1 MQAERRHGPAA
12 IGVCQPPGGG
22 IPAFSPRASF
32 ITVLGVIATDTALA
46 EFLPHLRAAPWVAM
60 DTEADSL
67 HSYPEKLCL
76 VQIGLPG
83 ADVLVD
89 PLAAL
94 DLGPFWAALGG
105 RELILHGGDYDLRL
119 LHRGPGFVPTSVFDT
134 MLASRLLG
142 YTEFGL
148 THLVRRF
155 LNVELEKGPQRADW
169 SRRPLTERMMAYARN
184 DARYLR
190 PLTEVLRAQLVEK
203 NRLAWHAQMCRQ
215 LIEDAIRPPADDNGD
230 AWRIK
235 SADLLSRRGMAV
247 LRHLWHW
254 RESEARGA
262 NRPPFFVLSHDTL
275 FSLAVAVVNG
285 GTPDTL
291 IPPRYSPRRRASL
304 LAAIEEAASVPESE
318 WPHPRR
324 HRGQRL
330 SAGQKHQLD
339 RLRRHRDRAA
349 EQLGMDPTLIASRG
363 TLVRLAADWEK
374 ASAELLPWQR
384 ELLKG

>member
-1 MQAERRHGPAA
+1 
-12 IGVCQPPGGG
+12 
-22 IPAFSPRASF
+22 
-32 ITVLGVIATDTALA
+32 
-46 EFLPHLRAAPWVAM
+46 M

-76 VQIGLPG
+76 VQISLPG

-89 PLAAL
+89 PLAGV
-94 DLGPFWAALGG
+94 DLSPFWAALAG
-105 RELILHGGDYDLRL
+105 REIILHGGDYDLRL
-119 LHRGPGFVPTSVFDT
+119 LHRGPNFVPASVFDT

-142 YTEFGL
+142 FTEFGL
-148 THLVRRF
+148 TSLVRRF

-169 SRRPLTERMMAYARN
+169 SRRPLTERMIAYARN

-203 NRLAWHAQMCRQ
+203 DRLAWHTQMCRQ

-235 SADLLSRRGMAV
+235 SADLLSRQGMAV

-254 RESEARGA
+254 REGEARAA

-275 FSLAVAVVNG
+275 FSLAVAAVNG
-285 GTPDTL
+285 DTADKL
-291 IPPRYSPRRRASL
+291 IPPRYSPRRLASL
-304 LAAIEEAASVPESE
+304 SAAIEQALRVPESE

-330 SAGQKHQLD
+330 TMAQKHQLD

-349 EQLGMDPTLIASRG
+349 ERLGMDPTLIASRG
-363 TLVRLAADWEK
+363 TLVRLAADWEH

-384 ELLKG
+384 ELLKS